1 MLNII
6 ITSNKNNRRKVYYYY
21 IIILVD
27 FFLGAQFARPL
38 RLDDGMFKSDY
49 HREYSRQGSV
59 LSIVQ
64 GCTE

>member
-6 ITSNKNNRRKVYYYY
+6 ITSDNNNRRNESIILY
-21 IIILVD
+21 ILLVD